1 MISDDFLNSLGDLL
15 KYKINR
21 FLKLNADYSFYG
33 DLRNIYDSE
42 TKAEFDLYRKRY
54 IADVDSYIMLDT
66 FDIKLTNIEFDVDV
80 GIYEQGEMVFTFMFD
95 IAKLFDD
102 YDEENL
108 FPFYTMLNIQIIFH
122 CYLDDD
128 EDFYSIGNNKYRFKT
143 ELDKGLLSRTSNA
156 LLEDAITNLNGEL
169 TFGILTAS

>member
-66 FDIKLTNIEFDVDV
+66 FDIKLTNIEIDVDV

-108 FPFYTMLNIQIIFH
+108 FPFYTMLNIQISFH

-128 EDFYSIGNNKYRFKT
+128 EDFYSLGNNKYRFKT